1 MAAAISSLH
10 EDSREAALARLQ
22 EVTDLEAETCLA
34 TEAVLD
40 DDPVPC
46 RTNLRVRFA
55 VPDLAAVMTRY
66 NPWNPVEAV
75 MTASGAPSDQRPC
88 QLCEDAQHQED
99 MILCDRCNDCYHRD
113 CARSSGG
120 SRVHDGPW
128 FCSRCHGH
136 ITLYGATD
144 VTHDWPLIDHLWTG
158 WLPAD
163 PEEAQRIQDI
173 ARHYRAHET

>member
-40 DDPVPC
+40 DDTVPC

-120 SRVHDGPW
+120 SRYTMDPGFVPAAAGT
-128 FCSRCHGH
+128 SRCMEPP
-136 ITLYGATD
+136 TLPTTGLSSTICGPD
-144 VTHDWPLIDHLWTG
+144 GCQPTRGSPEDSRHSPPL
-158 WLPAD
+158 PS
-163 PEEAQRIQDI
+163 P
-173 ARHYRAHET
+173 